1 VTALARSLLTI
12 GAVLA
17 VPALKLAAAD
27 RVAISA
33 ESGVFSQYVWRG
45 LLPTNGPV
53 LQNSA
58 TALWRGTHVN
68 IWTNQDLN
76 SANGVRGKFNEVDFD
91 AGYDHGLK
99 KAGLSAGV
107 IRYTVPNTP
116 AAATTELYA
125 GATLAAP
132 LRPAV
137 KAFFDVDGIRGAYY
151 LTFDVSDAVP
161 MPKPAP
167 SGDWSVELA
176 VGAGWGSSGSSLAN
190 FGVREPGRGGL
201 PSQPGCAGQVRRALE
216 RHAAP
221 QLRGAGPERSAAV
234 RSSGP
239 SRLRRGPRSGL
250 DLLKTPARCGG
261 HPAQPPA
268 SPAGLARVE
277 RTGQRLQQ
285 PQPQERTRPALQ
297 RTEEECDTSRSF
309 YNFDDCGKPVE
320 NRCSLWKTASR
331 QSPKKRMPIRCRMGI
346 LFPFPGLP
354 GRC

>member
-1 VTALARSLLTI
+1 VTALTRSLLTI

-17 VPALKLAAAD
+17 VSALKLAAAD

-137 KAFFDVDGIRGAYY
+137 KAFFDVDGIRGTYV
-151 LTFDVSDAVP
+151 TFDVSHGIP
-161 MPKPAP
+161 LPKPVP
-167 SGDWSVELA
+167 SVNWSVELA
-176 VGAGWGSSGSSLAN
+176 AGAGWGSSGYSLAN
-190 FGVREPGRGGL
+190 FGVRQSGWVDFH
-201 PSQPGCAGQVRRALE
+201 PSLAVPVGFGKRWSLTPRLSYAAL
-216 RHAAP
+216 A
-221 QLRGAGPERSAAV
+221 RSAL
-234 RSSGP
+234 RQSGVP
-239 SRLRRGPRSGL
+239 
-250 DLLKTPARCGG
+250 TPHGFV
-261 HPAQPPA
+261 
-268 SPAGLARVE
+268 AGLALGF
-277 RTGQRLQQ
+277 T
-285 PQPQERTRPALQ
+285 
-297 RTEEECDTSRSF
+297 
-309 YNFDDCGKPVE
+309 Y
-320 NRCSLWKTASR
+320 
-331 QSPKKRMPIRCRMGI
+331 
-346 LFPFPGLP
+346 
-354 GRC
+354 